1 MRAVLFLAALL
12 AFVAQSSAYLVQPSM
27 MAVRSQAVA
36 RSDVVMGANSG
47 RKCQMTGR
55 GPNNANAISFS
66 HRVSSRKQQI
76 NLHTK
81 KYFSTE
87 LNGWVRMKLATKTM
101 KTIDKYGID
110 KTAKKYNVDLAKYRL

>member
-1 MRAVLFLAALL
+1 
-12 AFVAQSSAYLVQPSM
+12 
-27 MAVRSQAVA
+27 
-36 RSDVVMGANSG
+36 MGANSG

-66 HRVSSRKQQI
+66 HRVSSRKQGI
-76 NLHTK
+76 NLHKK
-81 KYFSTE
+81 KYFSPE

-110 KTAKKYNVDLAKYRL
+110 LTAKKYGVDLTQYKV

>member
-1 MRAVLFLAALL
+1 
-12 AFVAQSSAYLVQPSM
+12 
-27 MAVRSQAVA
+27 
-36 RSDVVMGANSG
+36 MGANSG

-76 NLHTK
+76 NLQTK
-81 KYFSTE
+81 KYFSPE
-87 LNGWVRMKLATKTM
+87 LDGWVRMKLATKTM

-110 KTAKKYNVDLAKYRL
+110 RTAKKYGVDLAKYKL